1 MSFLVYPTIK
11 QAPILGM
18 LGLGGGIA
26 RARGSTGFDYS
37 AYSSYLTWQLSFKT
51 NFNDASGN
59 GYNIST
65 SNISISS
72 DYSKHYSN
80 SAKFSG
86 GASGTFSTDVWTA
99 MNNGGN
105 WTLEYWIYNA
115 STSMQAGYG
124 SNVLTS
130 RAAGDNS
137 NGWIRFGFGGLTGNV
152 PRLRHNRSAGGFT
165 AHMTDD
171 GSEKA
176 TPSGEWIH
184 VATSKSGS
192 TVRSFYNG
200 TLIDTDTDSG
210 SIHISRGLIGGDDY
224 GNFASFQTFYM
235 QDLRLWTGSGAD
247 LYTADFTPPGAIE

>member
-1 MSFLVYPTIK
+1 MFNEQHKKEMPL
-11 QAPILGM
+11 LGM
-18 LGLGGGIA
+18 AGMGGGIA
-26 RARGSTGFDYS
+26 RARGSTGINYS

-80 SAKFSG
+80 SAKFTG

-99 MNNGGN
+99 MNGTN
-105 WTLEYWIYNA
+105 WTIEYWMYNT
-115 STSMQAGYG
+115 STSMSEGYG
-124 SNVLTS
+124 SNFLTS

-137 NGWIRFGFGGLTGNV
+137 NGWMRFGFGGISGNK
-152 PRLRHNRSAGGFT
+152 PRMRHNRSAGGFS
-165 AHMTDD
+165 ANITDD
-171 GSEKA
+171 GSDKA

-184 VATSKSGS
+184 AASCKSGS
-192 TVRSFYNG
+192 TVRTFYNG

-210 SIHISRGLIGGDDY
+210 SIHIDRGLIGGDDY
-224 GNFASFQTFYM
+224 GAFASYQTFYI

-247 LYTADFTPPGAIE
+247 LYTADFTPPEAIE